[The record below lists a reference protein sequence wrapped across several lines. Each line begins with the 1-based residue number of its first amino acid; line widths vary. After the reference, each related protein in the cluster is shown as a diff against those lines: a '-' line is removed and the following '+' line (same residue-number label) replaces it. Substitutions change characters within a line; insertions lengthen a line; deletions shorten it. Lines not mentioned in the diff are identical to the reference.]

1 MHRIAREK
9 AAAEPPP
16 PPPAPVVTA
25 ARPGA
30 NKPITTTVNASK
42 PAEPPKQEKPKNILN
57 MFSGNSNTNSAP
69 QKKEP
74 AAPAPAPTASS
85 NTSAPATATNN
96 TTTSTTSASPAKA
109 VVQPPASVTSE
120 TQSTLVFDPVL
131 SPAQSRL
138 LKRLNQGLQ
147 VIKHGKKFLFIVVE
161 SLDFLD
167 YL

>member
-74 AAPAPAPTASS
+74 AAPAPASAPAPTASS
-85 NTSAPATATNN
+85 NTSAPA

-147 VIKHGKKFLFIVVE
+147 VIKHGKKFLFIVVD

-167 YL
+167 SL

>member
-16 PPPAPVVTA
+16 PPPAPVVTV

-74 AAPAPAPTASS
+74 AAPAPASAPAPTASS
-85 NTSAPATATNN
+85 NTSAPA

-147 VIKHGKKFLFIVVE
+147 VIKHGKKFLFIVVD

-167 YL
+167 SL